1 MWFSALKH
9 GKPHTIAA
17 SANLPKAQ
25 LLKEGMRV
33 SQADHAGARAYAL
46 DRLVNELAPLW
57 VYHSLAHTRDDVL
70 PAAER
75 LAALEGVGG
84 EAALLLRT
92 AACYHDL
99 GFIEQRNQHEII
111 GARMAA
117 AALPVFGYSPHQIAL
132 VEGMILATQLPQS
145 PRTLLEQLLADADL
159 DVLGRSDFLTR
170 NRNLR
175 IELASCGVQFS
186 DVAWYT
192 GQISFLQGHH
202 YWTSTMRR
210 LCDRQ
215 KQQNIIALQALLIE
229 AAAKN
234 QDMKPD

>member
-1 MWFSALKH
+1 M
-9 GKPHTIAA
+9 
-17 SANLPKAQ
+17 
-25 LLKEGMRV
+25 
-33 SQADHAGARAYAL
+33 SQADHAGARAHAL
-46 DRLVNELAPLW
+46 DRLSNELAPVW
-57 VYHSLAHTRDDVL
+57 VYHSLVHTRDDVL

-117 AALPVFGYSPHQIAL
+117 AVLPAFGYSPSQIAL

-145 PRTLLEQLLADADL
+145 PHTLLEQLLADADL
-159 DVLGRSDFLTR
+159 DVLGRTDFLTR
-170 NRNLR
+170 NHDLR
-175 IELASCGVQFS
+175 TELASSGVHFS

-192 GQISFLQGHH
+192 GQISFLRSHH
-202 YWTSTMRR
+202 YWTAAMRR
-210 LCDRQ
+210 MRDRQ
-215 KQQNIIALQALLIE
+215 KHQNIILLQALLIE
-229 AAAKN
+229 AAAN
-234 QDMKPD
+234 EHTMEPDV